1 MLEFSLA
8 SIQFPRM
15 SSEHMDVR
23 YVANLAR
30 IDLSNEE
37 CETFQGQLD
46 AILGYI
52 ETLTDVNVDG
62 IEPTAHASPVF
73 DRLRQDQSRPGL
85 EQADL
90 LRNAP
95 DSALGQ
101 VRVPKVVD
109 A

>member
-1 MLEFSLA
+1 
-8 SIQFPRM
+8 M
-15 SSEHMDVR
+15 SSERSEKIDVR

-30 IDLSNEE
+30 IDLNDGE
-37 CETFQGQLD
+37 CHTFQGQLD

-52 ETLTDVNVDG
+52 ETLTDVNVDRL
-62 IEPTAHASPVF
+62 EPTAHASPVF
-73 DRLRQDQSRPGL
+73 DRTRQDVSLTGL
-85 EQADL
+85 EQDEF

-95 DSALGQ
+95 EKALGQ

>member
-1 MLEFSLA
+1 
-8 SIQFPRM
+8 M

-30 IDLSNEE
+30 IELSDEE
-37 CETFQGQLD
+37 CDTFQGQLD
-46 AILGYI
+46 AIIGYI
-52 ETLTDVNVDG
+52 ETLTDVDVEG

-73 DRLRQDQSRPGL
+73 DRLREDVSRPGL
-85 EQADL
+85 EQDDL

-95 DSALGQ
+95 ESALGQ
-101 VRVPKVVD
+101 IRVPKVGD

>member
-1 MLEFSLA
+1 MQL
-8 SIQFPRM
+8 PRM
-15 SSEHMDVR
+15 SSESTEKIDVR

-30 IDLSNEE
+30 IELSDEE
-37 CETFQGQLD
+37 CSTFQGQLD

-52 ETLTDVNVDG
+52 KTLTDVDVDG

-73 DRLRQDQSRPGL
+73 DRLREDTSRSGL
-85 EQADL
+85 TQADL

-95 DSALGQ
+95 ESALGQ

>member
-1 MLEFSLA
+1 
-8 SIQFPRM
+8 M
-15 SSEHMDVR
+15 SSERSEKIDVR

-30 IDLSNEE
+30 IELSNEE
-37 CETFQGQLD
+37 CDTFQGQLD
-46 AILGYI
+46 AILGFI
-52 ETLTDVNVDG
+52 ETLTDVDVDG

-73 DRLRQDQSRPGL
+73 DRLREDKSRLGL
-85 EQADL
+85 KQADL

-95 DSALGQ
+95 ESALGQ

>member
-1 MLEFSLA
+1 MQL
-8 SIQFPRM
+8 PRM
-15 SSEHMDVR
+15 SNAHMDVR

-30 IDLSNEE
+30 IELNDQE
-37 CETFQGQLD
+37 CDTFQGQLD

-52 ETLTDVNVDG
+52 EALKDVDVEG

-73 DRLRQDQSRPGL
+73 DRLREDLSRPGL
-85 EQADL
+85 GQADL

-95 DSALGQ
+95 ESALGQ
-101 VRVPKVVD
+101 IRVPKVVD

>member
-1 MLEFSLA
+1 
-8 SIQFPRM
+8 M
-15 SSEHMDVR
+15 SSEHMNVR
-23 YVANLAR
+23 HIADLAR

-46 AILGYI
+46 SIIGYI
-52 ETLTDVNVDG
+52 ETLKSVDVEG

-73 DRLRQDQSRPGL
+73 DRLREDASRPGL

-101 VRVPKVVD
+101 IRLPKVVD
-109 A
+109 AS

>member
-1 MLEFSLA
+1 MQLHC
-8 SIQFPRM
+8 M

-30 IDLSNEE
+30 IELNKEE
-37 CETFQGQLD
+37 CDTFQGQLD
-46 AILGYI
+46 AILVYI
-52 ETLTDVNVDG
+52 ETLSDVNIDG

-73 DRLRQDQSRPGL
+73 DRLRQDKSRPGL
-85 EQADL
+85 DQADL

-95 DSALGQ
+95 ESALGQ

>member
-1 MLEFSLA
+1 
-8 SIQFPRM
+8 
-15 SSEHMDVR
+15 MDVR

-52 ETLTDVNVDG
+52 ETLTDVDIEG
-62 IEPTAHASPVF
+62 IEPTAHAAPVF
-73 DRLRQDQSRPGL
+73 DRLREDQARPGL